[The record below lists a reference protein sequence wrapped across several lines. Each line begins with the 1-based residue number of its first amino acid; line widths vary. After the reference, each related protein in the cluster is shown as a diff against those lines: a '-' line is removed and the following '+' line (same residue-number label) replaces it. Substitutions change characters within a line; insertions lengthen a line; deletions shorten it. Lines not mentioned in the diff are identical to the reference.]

1 MAETPAKAEG
11 VDSTPERDKRGFFG
25 TIIRFFRE
33 VVAELKK
40 VVTPTRKELINYT
53 LVVLAFVIVMML
65 LVTVLDFIFG
75 KLAASTFGGAS
86 LWPLW

>member
-1 MAETPAKAEG
+1 MDL
-11 VDSTPERDKRGFFG
+11 VKRLL
-25 TIIRFFRE
+25 
-33 VVAELKK
+33 V
-40 VVTPTRKELINYT
+40 P

-75 KLAASTFGGAS
+75 RLAGFVFGGTP